1 MSGEGGKGMKKLPAF
16 ARSAGVLLPLFSL
29 PSAYGIGCF
38 SRDVDLFVDIAADM
52 GFHWWQVLP
61 LTVIG
66 AGNSP
71 YSGLSTFA
79 GNSLLISPFGLYEDG
94 LITKEEEEAA
104 RYRGEPYLVDY
115 DFARENTSRVLHL
128 AFDRLTPTLREE
140 MQKFAKEEEYW
151 LEDYA
156 LFMALSR
163 ERGTEWWKWES
174 GLARRESKALAEA
187 REKYAREVDYYRFEQ
202 FVFFRQWRAVLE
214 RVHERGVR
222 VIGDLPFYV
231 ATDSVD
237 VWVRPS
243 EFVLDKHNAPA
254 AYAGV
259 PPDAFADKGQVWGN
273 CLYDFAA
280 MKKNRYTWWRRRIS
294 HCLGLYDALRLDHFR
309 AFYNYFSIPASS
321 GSAADGHWEQGPGQ
335 ELIDLIRM
343 DNPDALFIAEDLGLI
358 DPDCRE
364 FIDNSGIPTMRVFQ
378 FGFDGT
384 PSVHLPYRYESRN
397 VAYTGTHDN
406 NTTLGWLYELNPAAR
421 DFALKYC
428 GFSGAGW
435 GSGGPS
441 CMSTKVIIRTVLAS
455 AAVLAVIPVQD
466 LLGYGADTRINIP
479 GTPEGNWRFRMQYEL
494 MHTVDR
500 DYFLDMNNTYG
511 RLGGGRA

>member
-1 MSGEGGKGMKKLPAF
+1 
-16 ARSAGVLLPLFSL
+16 
-29 PSAYGIGCF
+29 
-38 SRDVDLFVDIAADM
+38 
-52 GFHWWQVLP
+52 
-61 LTVIG
+61 
-66 AGNSP
+66 
-71 YSGLSTFA
+71 
-79 GNSLLISPFGLYEDG
+79 
-94 LITKEEEEAA
+94 
-104 RYRGEPYLVDY
+104 
-115 DFARENTSRVLHL
+115 
-128 AFDRLTPTLREE
+128 
-140 MQKFAKEEEYW
+140 
-151 LEDYA
+151 
-156 LFMALSR
+156 
-163 ERGTEWWKWES
+163 
-174 GLARRESKALAEA
+174 
-187 REKYAREVDYYRFEQ
+187 
-202 FVFFRQWRAVLE
+202 
-214 RVHERGVR
+214 
-222 VIGDLPFYV
+222 
-231 ATDSVD
+231 
-237 VWVRPS
+237 
-243 EFVLDKHNAPA
+243 
-254 AYAGV
+254 
-259 PPDAFADKGQVWGN
+259 
-273 CLYDFAA
+273 
-280 MKKNRYTWWRRRIS
+280 
-294 HCLGLYDALRLDHFR
+294 
-309 AFYNYFSIPASS
+309 
-321 GSAADGHWEQGPGQ
+321 
-335 ELIDLIRM
+335 M

>member
-38 SRDVDLFVDIAADM
+38 SREVDLFGDIAADM

-79 GNSLLISPFGLYEDG
+79 GNSLFISPLGLYEDG

-128 AFDRLTPTLREE
+128 AFDRLTPALREE

-222 VIGDLPFYV
+222 IIGDLPFYV

-364 FIDNSGIPTMRVFQ
+364 FIDNSGIPTMRLTALRACICLTATRAAMSPTRAPTTTTPLSGGSTNSIPPRAISRSNIA
-378 FGFDGT
+378 GFRARAGGAADRRACPPRSSSAPCSPRRRCSPSYPCRTCSAASTSRARPRGIGGSGCSTSSCT
-384 PSVHLPYRYESRN
+384 PST
-397 VAYTGTHDN
+397 A
-406 NTTLGWLYELNPAAR
+406 TT
-421 DFALKYC
+421 
-428 GFSGAGW
+428 S
-435 GSGGPS
+435 
-441 CMSTKVIIRTVLAS
+441 ST
-455 AAVLAVIPVQD
+455 
-466 LLGYGADTRINIP
+466 
-479 GTPEGNWRFRMQYEL
+479 
-494 MHTVDR
+494 
-500 DYFLDMNNTYG
+500 
-511 RLGGGRA
+511 